1 MEEEIRVKR
10 KIINILEKDTKRIKG
25 ELQGTLSCLNVSYIC
40 SLFFAANDKSVL
52 HHDNIQ
58 KQKLINILKILLKEF
73 INHSHGPSKVIS
85 NFPSYGLSDIEK
97 SVLCKDLN
105 FSVKPESIEYPEFLL
120 PFELLFRDVKQ
131 ENVCS
136 ED

>member
-1 MEEEIRVKR
+1 M
-10 KIINILEKDTKRIKG
+10 
-25 ELQGTLSCLNVSYIC
+25 
-40 SLFFAANDKSVL
+40 
-52 HHDNIQ
+52 
-58 KQKLINILKILLKEF
+58 LKEF

-131 ENVCS
+131 ENLCS